1 MFLVHPSIL
10 PSFVSYFLAFLSRLC
25 VEAVRAASAV
35 AMGATVALALALAL
49 GLAVGVGV
57 GVVVAVD
64 LAVAVVLLLLYVVVA
79 FGVLAIP
86 PSPSSI
92 FPLRVLE
99 LALTKCG
106 FRRVGICAPLACS
119 SALPF
124 PGGGR
129 SGTLYIL
136 SHWALR
142 AGIVC
147 ASAVP

>member
-1 MFLVHPSIL
+1 
-10 PSFVSYFLAFLSRLC
+10 
-25 VEAVRAASAV
+25 
-35 AMGATVALALALAL
+35 MGATVALALALAV
-49 GLAVGVGV
+49 GVGVGV

-99 LALTKCG
+99 LSLTKCG

-119 SALPF
+119 SAFPF

-147 ASAVP
+147 ASAVS

>member
-1 MFLVHPSIL
+1 VFLVHPSIL
-10 PSFVSYFLAFLSRLC
+10 PSFVSYFLAFLSRLRIG
-25 VEAVRAASAV
+25 AVRAASAV
-35 AMGATVALALALAL
+35 AMGATVALALAV
-49 GLAVGVGV
+49 GVGVGV

-99 LALTKCG
+99 LSLTKCG

-119 SALPF
+119 SAFPF

-147 ASAVP
+147 ASAVS